1 MYLENTLLNFL
12 KKKKNAQNA
21 IKLHAK
27 GQQLNC
33 K

>member
-1 MYLENTLLNFL
+1 MYLENMLLNFL
-12 KKKKNAQNA
+12 KKKNAQNA